1 MKRGLAA
8 TIVAAFGRQYE
19 VELEQGGE
27 RLLCFPR
34 AKKSVFACGD
44 RVEITAAGDKQG
56 VIERLE
62 ERSSLLYREDAFK
75 QKLIAANVTQVIV
88 VVATEP
94 SFSPEL
100 ITRCLCAAEDQE
112 LKVLIAL
119 NKADLVDRLAA
130 ARALLAPLT
139 AAGYEVIELSAKQ
152 GAQPLRAR
160 LAGEISLLVGQSG
173 MGKSTL
179 TNAIL
184 PEAEAATR
192 EISEALDSGKHTTTF
207 SRLYRL
213 PEGGALIDSP
223 GLQIFGL
230 AQLSPDALQY
240 AFPEFRPYLGQCR
253 FRDCKHEAEPG
264 CALRAARD
272 AGQIHAQRF
281 EHYRTLRQELAYAQ
295 QARIGR

>member
-1 MKRGLAA
+1 MKRGLDA

-19 VELEQGGE
+19 VELDTSGE

-44 RVEITAAGDKQG
+44 HVEVTATGDRQG
-56 VIERLE
+56 VIERLHD
-62 ERSSLLYREDAFK
+62 RNSLLYREDAFK
-75 QKLIAANVTQVIV
+75 QKLIAANVTQVVV

-94 SFSPEL
+94 SFNPEL
-100 ITRCLCAAEDQE
+100 VTRCLCAAEDQN
-112 LKVLIAL
+112 LATLIAL
-119 NKADLVDRLAA
+119 NKADLADRLPT
-130 ARALLAPLT
+130 ARAQLAPFIE
-139 AAGYEVIELSAKQ
+139 AGYEVLELC
-152 GAQPLRAR
+152 AQEDADILRPR
-160 LAGEISLLVGQSG
+160 LTDQVSLLVGQSG

-179 TNAIL
+179 TNAIV

-213 PEGGALIDSP
+213 PGGGALIDSP

-230 AQLSPDALQY
+230 AQLSVDALQY
-240 AFPEFRPYLGQCR
+240 AFPEFRPFLGQCR
-253 FRDCKHEAEPG
+253 FRDCKHEAEPA
-264 CALRAARD
+264 CSVREAVS
-272 AGQIHAQRF
+272 AGRITEIRF
-281 EHYRTLRQELAYAQ
+281 DHFRRMRNELAYAQ